1 MKAEVNVLQGKD
13 KEKREVKTMKAL
25 FQKKAWIKGVL
36 GAATFVLVFS
46 FAVFTSEAA
55 EGKVIADTA
64 KIRAQADTGSEV
76 VGSTV
81 KGKTIDIVG
90 VAADSSGTKWY
101 KVPIAGGGYGYIRSD
116 LVETSE
122 TLEVTESAAT
132 AKPAESTSKPADT
145 VPTAIGETAAT
156 ISEDSVRIRSGAS
169 TSHDAVTSLTKGTKI
184 TLIGEATDSAGK
196 KWYQMTCDKNG
207 RTVEGYVRSDLIT
220 IGEAVPE
227 TTAENPGGGDTTAAE
242 GNGEGSE
249 GGSEGAEGNSEGTEG
264 NGEGSEGGTPEETEG
279 SQEPSEEEYNDYEV
293 VYKDDTY
300 WLYDNI
306 NETMMSVTKL
316 MDMVNQVNDNTD
328 SLQKQVKNEKIVIII
343 LAVIVVILVIAVTI
357 LIFKLKD
364 AYYYEDEE
372 EEEEEEEEPEPEIPR
387 KKKKRVVEE
396 EVSEETEPVRKKRVR
411 EGSQNSQEEV
421 KRPVKKARPE
431 SELQAAE
438 EKKPVKKPAKRKS
451 QNFLVDD
458 DEFEFEFL
466 NMDDK
471 DL

>member
-1 MKAEVNVLQGKD
+1 
-13 KEKREVKTMKAL
+13 MKAL

-36 GAATFVLVFS
+36 GAAAFVLVFT

-64 KIRAQADTGSEV
+64 KIRAQADTASEV

-122 TLEVTESAAT
+122 TLEVTESSAAT
-132 AKPAESTSKPADT
+132 AKPAENTSKPADT

-169 TSHDAVTSLTKGTKI
+169 TSHDAVTSLKKGTRI

-196 KWYQMTCDKNG
+196 KWYQMTCDKDG
-207 RTVEGYVRSDLIT
+207 RTIEGYVRSDLIT
-220 IGEAVPE
+220 IGEAPSE

-242 GNGEGSE
+242 GNGEGAE
-249 GGSEGAEGNSEGTEG
+249 GGSEGSEGNGEGTEG
-264 NGEGSEGGTPEETEG
+264 NGEGADGGAPEGTEG
-279 SQEPSEEEYNDYEV
+279 SQEPSGEEYNDYAV
-293 VYKDDTY
+293 VYKDETY

-306 NETMMSVTKL
+306 NGTMMSVTKL
-316 MDMVNQVNDNTD
+316 MDMVNQVNDNTA

-343 LAVIVVILVIAVTI
+343 LAVIVVLLVIAVTI
-357 LIFKLKD
+357 LLFKLKD
-364 AYYYEDEE
+364 AYYYEEY
-372 EEEEEEEEPEPEIPR
+372 EEEEEEEEPEPEVPK

-411 EGSQNSQEEV
+411 ESSPEETE
-421 KRPVKKARPE
+421 RPVKKTRSEA
-431 SELQAAE
+431 ELQAAE
-438 EKKPVKKPAKRKS
+438 EKKPVKKPANRKS